1 MAEDGDDGGFL
12 AMDLGSSD
20 SESGAAPEVKVPR
33 DFQSQEDYEAQ
44 KASWKPI
51 VDDGELHKT
60 LNLPLNSPSKQQF
73 QTIVHAIEQLYF
85 YADFRA
91 ASELAQKALEGDL
104 EGDYRKTVE
113 SYHKRCVAK
122 LEERGSPQKE

>member
-44 KASWKPI
+44 KASWKPT
-51 VDDGELHKT
+51 VDNGELGKT
-60 LNLPLNSPSKQQF
+60 LDLPLNNPSKQQF
-73 QTIVHAIEQLYF
+73 QTIIHAIEQLYF
-85 YADFRA
+85 YNRFRE
-91 ASELAQKALEGDL
+91 ASELAEKALEGDL
-104 EGDYRKTVE
+104 EGDYRKAVA
-113 SYHKRCVAK
+113 SYHERCLAK
-122 LEERGSPQKE
+122 LKQCGSQE

>member
-44 KASWKPI
+44 KASWKPTI
-51 VDDGELHKT
+51 DNGEIYKT
-60 LNLPLNSPSKQQF
+60 LDLPINNPSKQQF
-73 QTIVHAIEQLYF
+73 QTIIHAIEQLYF
-85 YADFRA
+85 YDDFRA
-91 ASELAQKALEGDL
+91 ASELAKKALEGDL
-104 EGDYRKTVE
+104 EGDYKKAIE
-113 SYHKRCVAK
+113 SYHARCVAK
-122 LEERGSPQKE
+122 LEQWGSLQK

>member
-44 KASWKPI
+44 KASWKPT
-51 VDDGELHKT
+51 VDDGELFKT
-60 LNLPLNSPSKQQF
+60 IKLPLTNPSKPEF
-73 QTIVHAIEQLYF
+73 QAIIHAIEQLYF
-85 YADFRA
+85 YDRFRE
-91 ASELAQKALEGDL
+91 ASELAEKALEGDL
-104 EGDYRKTVE
+104 EGDYRKAVVK
-113 SYHKRCVAK
+113 YHERCVAR
-122 LEERGSPQKE
+122 LEKWGSPQ

>member
-44 KASWKPI
+44 KASWKPT
-51 VDDGELHKT
+51 VDDGELYKT
-60 LNLPLNSPSKQQF
+60 LDLPLNNPSKQQF
-73 QTIVHAIEQLYF
+73 QAIIHAIEQWYF
-85 YADFRA
+85 YDDFRA
-91 ASELAQKALEGDL
+91 ASELAEKALEGDM
-104 EGDYRKTVE
+104 EEDYRKTIV
-113 SYHKRCVAK
+113 SYHVRCVEM
-122 LEERGSPQKE
+122 LEEWGSIQHG

>member
-44 KASWKPI
+44 KASWKPT
-51 VDDGELHKT
+51 VDNGEVRYY
-60 LNLPLNSPSKQQF
+60 SS
-73 QTIVHAIEQLYF
+73 
-85 YADFRA
+85 
-91 ASELAQKALEGDL
+91 LE
-104 EGDYRKTVE
+104 R
-113 SYHKRCVAK
+113 SIFPR
-122 LEERGSPQKE
+122 SNN

>member
-44 KASWKPI
+44 KASWKPT
-51 VDDGELHKT
+51 VDDGEVRYYS
-60 LNLPLNSPSKQQF
+60 SPEYF
-73 QTIVHAIEQLYF
+73 QKLT
-85 YADFRA
+85 
-91 ASELAQKALEGDL
+91 
-104 EGDYRKTVE
+104 
-113 SYHKRCVAK
+113 RCSSTK
-122 LEERGSPQKE
+122 LSTSP

>member
-51 VDDGELHKT
+51 VDDGELYKT
-60 LNLPLNSPSKQQF
+60 LNLPPNNPSKQQF
-73 QTIVHAIEQLYF
+73 QAIIHAIEQLYF
-85 YADFRA
+85 YDSFRK
-91 ASELAQKALEGDL
+91 ASELAEKALEGDL
-104 EGDYRKTVE
+104 EGDYRKVVV
-113 SYHKRCVAK
+113 SYHERCVAALK
-122 LEERGSPQKE
+122 KWGSPQ